1 MEVED
6 VLKYGELIKR
16 IAREECMRH
25 GMKEMIEDA
34 IQEGYLA
41 LIESKDLPTERKTE
55 VIRAKIKRM
64 LSQERRE
71 KYIKDQL
78 RSLGYPTSSLK
89 ADVLSEAEFLLQE
102 RGIVIVDELLRR
114 LSEVGITPPARST
127 LYRWLREWSKER
139 RLKVASGYVPHQ

>member
-1 MEVED
+1 MN
-6 VLKYGELIKR
+6 VLKHSELIKK
-16 IAREECMRH
+16 IAKEECTRY
-25 GMKEMIEDA
+25 GMKNMIEDA

-41 LIESKDLPTERKTE
+41 LIEVQDLPAVRKSE
-55 VIRAKIKRM
+55 VIRARIRKM
-64 LSQERRE
+64 LRQERRE
-71 KYIKDQL
+71 KYIKEQL
-78 RSLGYPTSSLK
+78 RSLGCPSSSLK